1 MCEHT
6 IKNIKIKVVTT
17 FKSAI
22 IALSKRNDRNCF
34 DSMLYQLKRFFKM
47 KVTVKRSFVASTAV
61 PLIKINF
68 DVYSKQRFEITFTL
82 KDETSKKAIAHNL
95 KKTIANLALVKSEF
109 SESEFLEFVAKAVST
124 LDNYRNHLFD
134 AEKLINIT
142 QLDFLKLILQEIE
155 LHRIAQLAKVAK

>member
-1 MCEHT
+1 
-6 IKNIKIKVVTT
+6 
-17 FKSAI
+17 
-22 IALSKRNDRNCF
+22 
-34 DSMLYQLKRFFKM
+34 M

-68 DVYSKQRFEITFTL
+68 DVYSKQHFEIMFTL

-109 SESEFLEFVAKAVST
+109 SEGEFLEFVAKAVST

-134 AEKLINIT
+134 AEKLINIS

-155 LHRIAQLAKVAK
+155 LHRIAQLAKSAK